1 MIKNHPLIDFYFNL
15 VYAESMFAIIK
26 TGGKQYLVSPGD
38 KIKIEKI
45 EAPAKVSQRRPASD
59 LGGPASGEKAKEI
72 IFSQVLLLMKNKAVK
87 IGTPLIKGV
96 KVTARVLKQGRA
108 KKVIIFKYKAKK
120 RYQKKIGHRQ
130 PYTEVEIIKI
140 QSK

>member
-1 MIKNHPLIDFYFNL
+1 M
-15 VYAESMFAIIK
+15 
-26 TGGKQYLVSPGD
+26 VSPGD

-45 EAPAKVSQRRPASD
+45 ETPTK
-59 LGGPASGEKAKEI
+59 GGSASGEKAKEI
-72 IFSQVLLLMKNKAVK
+72 IFSQVLLMMKSRIVK
-87 IGTPLIKGV
+87 IGTPLIKGA
-96 KVTARVLKQGRA
+96 KVTARVLKQDRA
-108 KKVIIFKYKAKK
+108 KKVIVFKYKAKK